1 MTLHD
6 EIGVL
11 QHIVSNTYS
20 LMGYGTASEPRY
32 SGEDIAIK
40 TAFERSPE
48 MNIIFDVGA
57 HEGEYLNLIHP
68 LLPGKEWHCFE
79 PQKAAFEKLQKAAE
93 GLSNVTLN
101 NCAASKENGESSI
114 YTHIVGAANASM
126 AKRDLRYLDVH
137 SCYEEKIKT
146 RNLMSYCTEKNLDH
160 IDFLKID
167 AEGWEYI
174 IVESVMDFA
183 ARGKIKYIQ
192 FEYGSANVDTRTFL
206 KDFYLLMRPKFNMYR
221 IHPRGLYLCNDYKEE
236 FECFNLA
243 NYLLELRPE

>member
-32 SGEDIAIK
+32 SGEDSAAVW
-40 TAFERSPE
+40 AFNSRPN
-48 MNIIFDVGA
+48 MKIVFDVGA
-57 HEGEYLNLIHP
+57 HEGEYLTQVKP
-68 LLPGKEWHCFE
+68 LLPGSEWHCFE
-79 PQKAAFEKLQKAAE
+79 PQKSAFEKLQKAAE
-93 GLSNVTLN
+93 GMQDVTLN

-126 AKRDLRYLDVH
+126 AKRDLRHLDVH
-137 SCYEEKIKT
+137 FALEEKIKT
-146 RNLMSYCTEKNLDH
+146 RNLISYCEEKGLDH

-167 AEGWEYI
+167 AEGWEYF

-183 ARGKIKYIQ
+183 ARGRIQFIQ
-192 FEYGSANVDTRTFL
+192 FEYGSSNVDTRTFL
-206 KDFYLLMRPKFNMYR
+206 KDFYLLLRPKFNMYR
-221 IHPRGLYLCNDYKEE
+221 IHPRGLYLCNDYREE

-243 NYLLELRPE
+243 NYLLELRLE